1 MIIIEDAEMSG
12 VNPFYP
18 LLSRKNQPVRIAD
31 WEHYNTALLPFTLI
45 GFILCFYG
53 IAMMTSQFYSDQRFK
68 FFGFACLCLAFARTI
83 RVGKTK
89 KTYISQAVS
98 IRKTSPLADIEFA
111 VSFATF
117 GIGCL
122 IILTNG
128 ASEYAEYAEA
138 AYVLASMSFLF
149 AFIPIL
155 NTIALAFG
163 IVKIR

>member
-1 MIIIEDAEMSG
+1 M
-12 VNPFYP
+12 
-18 LLSRKNQPVRIAD
+18 
-31 WEHYNTALLPFTLI
+31 
-45 GFILCFYG
+45 LCVYG
-53 IAMMTSQFYSDQRFK
+53 IAMMTPQLYSDQRFK
-68 FFGFACLCLAFARTI
+68 IFGFACLCLAFARTI

-138 AYVLASMSFLF
+138 AYVLALMSFLF

-163 IVKIR
+163 IVKVR